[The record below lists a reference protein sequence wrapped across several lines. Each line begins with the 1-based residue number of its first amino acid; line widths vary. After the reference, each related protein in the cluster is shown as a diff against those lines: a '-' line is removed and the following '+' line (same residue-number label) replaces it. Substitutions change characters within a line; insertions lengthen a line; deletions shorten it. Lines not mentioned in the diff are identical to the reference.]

1 MARYKYSALGAEN
14 DVREGILEEV
24 DKGAVAK
31 KLMLQGLRPLEIRP
45 HQEAGGGRFS
55 FSLQRFR
62 QDKITKKDI
71 DFFTKQVALLLN
83 AGLSLDASLRVM
95 KEHSHK
101 PSFRDFTVQME
112 RKLKE
117 GKSFSQALA
126 DFPKH
131 FSPMY
136 VNMAKAGE
144 EGGILPAML
153 LRIAEYQ
160 STFQELRQFII
171 SSSIYPLILLVVG
184 FVAILILI
192 TTILPRFE
200 VLFEGMG
207 RELPLNV
214 QLLMNV
220 SRLIGDHLIIAFL
233 LLIGPPAALVSYLR
247 TPNGRELRDRAAIR
261 LPLLRGFVRDLETTR
276 IFRTLEVLV
285 NNGVHLATALKISS
299 GVAGNRAY
307 QRLLERATAA
317 LKEGRQIGQRLKSG
331 GLLPDMAADLLSI
344 GEESGRV
351 GQVCGQIADHYESEV
366 KVRVKRL
373 LSLIEPSFILVIAVV
388 AGYVVFSMLS
398 VILSIND
405 IAG

>member
-1 MARYKYSALGAEN
+1 MALYKYSALGAEN
-14 DVREGILEEV
+14 DVREGILEEI

-45 HQEAGGGRFS
+45 HQESGRARFS
-55 FSLQRFR
+55 LSLARFR

-153 LRIAEYQ
+153 MRIAEYQ

-184 FVAILILI
+184 FVAIIILI

-207 RELPLNV
+207 RELPVNV
-214 QLLMNV
+214 QLLMNI
-220 SRLIGDHLIIAFL
+220 SRLIGDHLILALL

-247 TPNGRELRDRAAIR
+247 TPKGRELRDRVAIR

-307 QRLLERATAA
+307 QRLLERATVA

-331 GLLPDMAADLLSI
+331 GLLPAMAADLLSI

-351 GQVCGQIADHYESEV
+351 GQVCGQIADHYENEV